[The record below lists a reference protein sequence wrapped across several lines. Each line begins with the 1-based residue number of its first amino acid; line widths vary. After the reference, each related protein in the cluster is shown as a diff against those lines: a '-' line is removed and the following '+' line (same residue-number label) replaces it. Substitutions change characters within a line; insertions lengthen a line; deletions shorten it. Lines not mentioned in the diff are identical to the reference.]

1 MSIEQDLA
9 REIIARARSMYPI
22 GSSWAPD
29 RAAVDELR
37 ARGRHATAFH
47 RVVLAIEA
55 DRADWTTIRGLADLD
70 ISYRVEDGTAA
81 VKWVDWKA
89 WRDWVSGARATM
101 VERGHEGQANAAHDQ
116 PSAG

>member
-1 MSIEQDLA
+1 MSIKRDLA
-9 REIIARARSMYPI
+9 REIITRARSMYPI
-22 GSSWAPD
+22 GSLWAPD
-29 RAAVDELR
+29 LAAVDEPR
-37 ARGRHATAFH
+37 ARGRPATAFH

-81 VKWVDWKA
+81 VKWVDWKN
-89 WRDWVSGARATM
+89 WTHWVSRARATM
-101 VERGHEGQANAAHDQ
+101 VERAHEGEANAAHDQ